1 MSLLESYAGKVL
13 SAITLAIVFF
23 VIRELRTLHNEL
35 LKTRDRSKNN
45 KETIEYLAQIIKRQ
59 HNLEGMNV
67 S

>member
-59 HNLEGMNV
+59 HNLEAMNV